1 MAGDRVLKNIST
13 GLKLTF
19 RQNDIIGRVGGDE
32 FCIYIKNIPS
42 ISLIKSKCDQL
53 NVLIQ
58 QINEDFYISVSS
70 GMALLKKE
78 STYEELFE
86 KADKV
91 LYEAKKKKG
100 IQSTEY
106 VNF

>member
-1 MAGDRVLKNIST
+1 M
-13 GLKLTF
+13 
-19 RQNDIIGRVGGDE
+19 
-32 FCIYIKNIPS
+32 
-42 ISLIKSKCDQL
+42 
-53 NVLIQ
+53 LIQ